1 MANSPFSP
9 FPTASSTFIN
19 VHRFDE
25 SIPVLILVLAFPGHN
40 PAAVCRQNLLRVLAE
55 QRGKRGERQAPE
67 DSGAGVAGDGHVQ
80 VPSGPGQGS
89 VVARR

>member
-1 MANSPFSP
+1 MANPP
-9 FPTASSTFIN
+9 WPPIPTAPHTFIN

-25 SIPVLILVLAFPGHN
+25 SFPCSFHLAFPGHN
-40 PAAVCRQNLLRVLAE
+40 PTAVCRQNLLRVLAE

-80 VPSGPGQGS
+80 VPSVHGQGS
-89 VVARR
+89 ARR